1 MELFS
6 TEFISALV
14 AIVIIDLV
22 LAGDNAI
29 VIALAAR
36 NLPAHLRKKAIV
48 WGTIGAIAVRTAMT
62 LIVVWLLKVP
72 GLLAIGGALLVWIA
86 YKLIIDNEGDE
97 AHKFKPSTSFWAA
110 MNTIIVA
117 DALMGLDN
125 VLAVAGAAQG
135 NFMLVVIG
143 LLVSIPIVVGGS
155 QIILK
160 YVERYPVI
168 VYIGSAVLA
177 WTAVKMM
184 ASEPFLQ
191 PLTADYAV
199 LVYASYVFV
208 IGGVLV
214 TGFLRNH
221 REVRRLI
228 SAHLVHV
235 GPTTTAAASAATTK
249 KGMSEMTK
257 ILLPVDGSANSVKA
271 ARHVVNRFIEEGNLE
286 VHLLHVR
293 QPLSQHI
300 ARFVSARDRAA
311 FHREAADAVMA
322 PVRDVLNRFGVPNE
336 SHLELGPRA
345 ETITRVANRLGVS
358 EIVMG
363 TARKN
368 SLTRLIEDSVSQ
380 RVIETAAMPVKIVP
394 GETVSKLERFGVP
407 AGLAG
412 LIALVLAAL
421 D

>member
-1 MELFS
+1 
-6 TEFISALV
+6 
-14 AIVIIDLV
+14 
-22 LAGDNAI
+22 
-29 VIALAAR
+29 
-36 NLPAHLRKKAIV
+36 
-48 WGTIGAIAVRTAMT
+48 
-62 LIVVWLLKVP
+62 
-72 GLLAIGGALLVWIA
+72 
-86 YKLIIDNEGDE
+86 
-97 AHKFKPSTSFWAA
+97 
-110 MNTIIVA
+110 
-117 DALMGLDN
+117 
-125 VLAVAGAAQG
+125 
-135 NFMLVVIG
+135 
-143 LLVSIPIVVGGS
+143 
-155 QIILK
+155 
-160 YVERYPVI
+160 
-168 VYIGSAVLA
+168 
-177 WTAVKMM
+177 
-184 ASEPFLQ
+184 
-191 PLTADYAV
+191 
-199 LVYASYVFV
+199 
-208 IGGVLV
+208 
-214 TGFLRNH
+214 
-221 REVRRLI
+221 
-228 SAHLVHV
+228 
-235 GPTTTAAASAATTK
+235 
-249 KGMSEMTK
+249 MTK

-322 PVRDVLNRFGVPNE
+322 PARDVLNRFGVPNE

-345 ETITRVANRLGVS
+345 ETITRVADRLGVS

-368 SLTRLIEDSVSQ
+368 SLTRLIQDSVSQ